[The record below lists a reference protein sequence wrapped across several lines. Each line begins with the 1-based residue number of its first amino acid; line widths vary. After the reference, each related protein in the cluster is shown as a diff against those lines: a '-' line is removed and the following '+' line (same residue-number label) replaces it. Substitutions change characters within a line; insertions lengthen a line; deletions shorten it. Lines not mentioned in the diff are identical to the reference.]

1 MRNLDHNPYR
11 NITPE
16 ELHIAMRRAHLERA
30 KVIGSYFKAV
40 RAWFVGIPHPRRDHD
55 PALRTVAGR

>member
-1 MRNLDHNPYR
+1 MSNLNDNPYR
-11 NITPE
+11 HITPE

-30 KVIGSYFKAV
+30 KVIRSYFRAL
-40 RAWFVGIPHPRRDHD
+40 RAWLSGTNRRHDAD

>member
-1 MRNLDHNPYR
+1 MKNLDDNPYR

-16 ELHIAMRRAHLERA
+16 ELHIAIRRAHLERA
-30 KVIGSYFKAV
+30 KVIRSFFRAV
-40 RAWFVGIPHPRRDHD
+40 RAWFAGTAHRRHGAD